1 MRTRSIV
8 TFLPFVALAAVCC
21 FGASTAHASFIDAGI
36 EAGVQGRTLADTT
49 YKPGFAWQLHA
60 ELALL
65 PPILMFGPYAT
76 FNTGTPDIKTT
87 GGSTP
92 DTIRFTAIGARAK
105 LKIPI
110 PGDFKPYGVA
120 GIGWVHGDFPDQT
133 LNVCLDP
140 QVPASCS
147 VQKVPSATA
156 NFVEFVLGA
165 GLLWEVASPFALTAE
180 FDWRPTTGY
189 KNDVYQNQL
198 NQSQKAGAPPASAPE
213 PSRNGSSWTAMLGIA
228 LVF

>member
-1 MRTRSIV
+1 MRTRSIALL
-8 TFLPFVALAAVCC
+8 LPLVAAAFVATIDESAAR
-21 FGASTAHASFIDAGI
+21 ASFIDAGI
-36 EAGVQGRTLADTT
+36 EAGVQKRTLSDTS

-76 FNTGTPDIKTT
+76 FQTAV
-87 GGSTP
+87 P
-92 DTIRFTAIGARAK
+92 DTSHTTSDFSSIRFTAIGARAK

-120 GIGWVHGDFPDQT
+120 GIGWVHGDFPDQHVT
-133 LNVCLDP
+133 YCADP
-140 QVPASCS
+140 SQPGSCITS
-147 VQKVPSATA
+147 QLPSASA
-156 NFVEFVLGA
+156 NFVEFILGA
-165 GLLWEVASPFALTAE
+165 GLLYEIASPFAITAE

-189 KNDVYQNQL
+189 KNDVYQNQI
-198 NQSQKAGAPPASAPE
+198 NNANNGTASTNPPD

-228 LVF
+228 LVI